1 MACQSGK
8 EQSKDELF
16 QNARV
21 VSEQK
26 DKLFQTLQE
35 RKKAILLKKEKE
47 TLKPTFHS
55 PVIFKPKEENVV
67 STEKKMMK
75 HLHHRDINFLR
86 QVEKSYL
93 QFSKAGN
100 GGDTKDIVFK
110 LQNPLIDSEKS
121 TKRVRRRQVISKIP
135 SIIAFDDSG
144 FEFLDDDDLIE
155 PDSIKSSLYLLPDT
169 KTKDCCGE
177 SVSEVPS
184 ENEKRKNKKKRKERK
199 KRGYSRSYKF
209 ERGVE
214 NEIEKTSL
222 KKPSSLSA
230 ESLTEQSSSATSSA
244 SLLERKKY
252 MTQSDDIF
260 LAMTDVT
267 PTNSRYRENG
277 RSNLAE
283 SSAEWASGFH
293 AHHYNERNVCLRK
306 PKKHS
311 LENEQKKKFKSSL
324 SREKGTSRNFQCND
338 SDSTLD
344 LSPSLSSY
352 FEKLDLPHPK
362 AYDLKSITSI
372 KNKWDSYRK
381 NEEEFNTKMLEAEL
395 EKIKFIVEA
404 RKYDNRYKSVFTI
417 LASGRA
423 SK

>member
-8 EQSKDELF
+8 EQRKDELF
-16 QNARV
+16 KNARV

-35 RKKAILLKKEKE
+35 RKKAILLKQEKE

-55 PVIFKPKEENVV
+55 PVIFKPKEE
-67 STEKKMMK
+67 SDIPTEEKMMK
-75 HLHHRDINFLR
+75 HLHHRDINFER

-93 QFSKAGN
+93 RFSKAGN
-100 GGDTKDIVFK
+100 GGGDTKDIIFK
-110 LQNPLIDSEKS
+110 LQNPLINSEKS
-121 TKRVRRRQVISKIP
+121 TKRVRHRQVVSKIP

-144 FEFLDDDDLIE
+144 FEFLDDDELIE
-155 PDSIKSSLYLLPDT
+155 PDSMKSSLYLVPDT
-169 KTKDCCGE
+169 KTKDCCDE
-177 SVSEVPS
+177 SVGEVPS

-214 NEIEKTSL
+214 NEIEKTSP

-244 SLLERKKY
+244 SLLESKKY
-252 MTQSDDIF
+252 ITQSDDIF

-267 PTNSRYRENG
+267 PTNPRYGENG

-283 SSAEWASGFH
+283 SSTEWASGFH
-293 AHHYNERNVCLRK
+293 AHDCNERKDFSRK

-311 LENEQKKKFKSSL
+311 LENEQKKKCKSSL
-324 SREKGTSRNFQCND
+324 SREKGTSKNFQSND

-344 LSPSLSSY
+344 FSPSLSSY
-352 FEKLDLPHPK
+352 FEKMDLPNSKP
-362 AYDLKSITSI
+362 YDLKSITSI

-381 NEEEFNTKMLEAEL
+381 NEKESNTKMLEAEL
-395 EKIKFIVEA
+395 EKIKVIVEA
-404 RKYDNRYKSVFTI
+404 RKYNNRYSPI
-417 LASGRA
+417 
-423 SK
+423 